1 MDTCRLKMNH
11 FDPNLVLVE
20 TCAKSLKLSQFVYET
35 RDPKS
40 ILESFVKSGSPYVE
54 TEAFSYAFERGL
66 DPATLIFPIDVESFV
81 TRRRLAYSLLPHP
94 FESLILI
101 SRYYG
106 RSYPSTTDSDSI
118 ANWRRGFQSDC
129 PTAFRILFSEREE
142 HMSSE
147 IFRHL
152 STSPPGSRIAVL
164 VGLSHMDAI
173 YDNLVLRCQI
183 SNQ

>member
-1 MDTCRLKMNH
+1 MNQFH
-11 FDPNLVLVE
+11 PSLILVE
-20 TCAKSLKLSQFVYET
+20 TSAKSLELSQYVYET
-35 RDPKS
+35 REKS
-40 ILESFVKSGSPYVE
+40 SLESFVASGSPYVE
-54 TEAFSYAFERGL
+54 TEAFCHAFETGL
-66 DPATLIFPIDVESFV
+66 NPNKLIFPIDVESFV

-118 ANWRRGFQSDC
+118 VNWRRGFQSDC
-129 PTAFRILFSEREE
+129 PTAFRILFSEREQ

-152 STSPPGSRIAVL
+152 STSPPGSRIAAL

-173 YDNLVLRCQI
+173 YDKLVLRCQI
-183 SNQ
+183 INQ